1 MKNKTIK
8 IILIFVMAIILFGIN
23 KTVQANSISKIEMD
37 IYVDNNGD
45 AQITE
50 NWTCY
55 ANEGTEV
62 YHPYYNLGKSQITNL
77 SVSEGTKKYTTL
89 NSWDTSG
96 SLSSKAN
103 KCGINEISNGL
114 ELCWGISNYGSHTYT
129 VKYNISKFVSELT
142 DAQMIYWTLIP
153 YDFSNSVG
161 DVKIKIHS
169 DEYIQDAIE
178 VWGYGNYG
186 GLAYV
191 SNGAIYMD
199 SDGSLSQ
206 NEYMTILVKFPIGTF
221 NTTNNLNKDFDYY
234 FKMAQEGSKKY
245 NEEGGIKGLSTI
257 LPIILFIIIGVG
269 TQILALAT
277 YKNTDYRY
285 GIEKKKIPKDLEYYR
300 DIPCNGDIFRAYY
313 IGYIYGIV
321 KNKTD
326 LLGAIIL
333 KWIKEGK
340 VKTDKIEKGGLSKKE
355 ETVII
360 LTGEE
365 TVLFEDS
372 KEQQLYNMLY
382 TASGDGILEKR
393 EFEKW
398 CSGKYTKVLNWFDSI
413 LRDERNKLIKEG
425 LILEKEV
432 KIMKTFKTKEYEY
445 RAEVTEQAIK
455 LAGLKKYLLE
465 YTLIKDREAIEV
477 ELFENYLVYAQLM
490 GIAKEVSKEFKDL
503 YSEIIEESHYNSY
516 DDILF
521 IHYCSKSGI
530 SSANSARQAAES
542 YSSGG
547 GGFSSGGGG
556 GGSFGGGGG
565 GRRLSLETQFT
576 LYANCERGNR
586 PSFTEAAKPEIANE
600 LYEYIIT
607 KCKQELPN
615 NVQTGI
621 FGANMQIDLSNDG
634 PVTIVLEKI

>member
-8 IILIFVMAIILFGIN
+8 IILIFIMAIILFGIN

-50 NWTCY
+50 KWTCY
-55 ANEGTEV
+55 ANEGTEI

-191 SNGAIYMD
+191 SDGAIYMD
-199 SDGSLSQ
+199 SDGSLSK
-206 NEYMTILVKFPIGTF
+206 NEYMTILVKFPLGTF
-221 NTTNNLNKDFDYY
+221 NAENKLNKDFEYY
-234 FKMAQEGSKKY
+234 FEMAQDGATSYSKETY
-245 NEEGGIKGLSTI
+245 NSFSWIFGIISVLIYIIPILFVILFLNLKNINFSNLEFGEEG
-257 LPIILFIIIGVG
+257 
-269 TQILALAT
+269 
-277 YKNTDYRY
+277 
-285 GIEKKKIPKDLEYYR
+285 KKIPKDVAYYR
-300 DIPCNGDIFRAYY
+300 DIPCNSNLYRAYY
-313 IGYIYGIV
+313 IAYNYGIM
-321 KNKTD
+321 KKKTD
-326 LLGAIIL
+326 LLGSVIL
-333 KWIKEGK
+333 KWLKDGIVKINKVETGFIKK
-340 VKTDKIEKGGLSKKE
+340 KKE
-355 ETVII
+355 TAI
-360 LTGEE
+360 
-365 TVLFEDS
+365 VLIDKDAQFEDE
-372 KEQQLYNMLY
+372 KEKELYNMLY
-382 TASGDGILEKR
+382 LASGDGILEKR

-398 CSGKYTKVLNWFDSI
+398 CSGKYDRILNWFDNI
-413 LRDERNKLIKEG
+413 LTSQRDKLVEEG
-425 LILEKEV
+425 LITQEEKVKMKVFKSKCYTSTAKLKQEALE
-432 KIMKTFKTKEYEY
+432 
-445 RAEVTEQAIK
+445 
-455 LAGLKKYLLE
+455 LAGLKRYLLE
-465 YTLIKDREAIEV
+465 YTLIKDRGAIEV
-477 ELFENYLVYAQLM
+477 ALFENYLIYAQLM

-503 YSEIIEESHYNSY
+503 YPEIIEQSNYNSF

-521 IHYCSKSGI
+521 IHYCSNSGI
-530 SSANSARQAAES
+530 SAANSARQAAES

-547 GGFSSGGGG
+547 GGFSSGGG
-556 GGSFGGGGG
+556 
-565 GRRLSLETQFT
+565 RRRFL
-576 LYANCERGNR
+576 RRRRRR
-586 PSFTEAAKPEIANE
+586 PEAFVRIQ
-600 LYEYIIT
+600 L
-607 KCKQELPN
+607 
-615 NVQTGI
+615 
-621 FGANMQIDLSNDG
+621 
-634 PVTIVLEKI
+634 IVNGEE